1 MDEIVR
7 EFLLESQEFL
17 DQLDRDL
24 VRLEQSPGS
33 PELVASVFRTV
44 HSLKGTSGLLGFV
57 RLQDL
62 AHAGE
67 GLLVGFREG
76 RAALTPTSTA
86 VLLRMVDRVRELLA
100 QIARDGT
107 EGGVEVGDVVQ
118 EVNALLEEQHACTTE
133 AEASSPT
140 VTTRVDL
147 PEASV
152 RVGIDVLDELTV
164 LVEELALL
172 RDEVRAIGGSPHASG
187 RLAEVGHRLDRV
199 TDALHDGVMRTRRQP
214 IGHLWARLPR
224 VVRDLGAQAGK
235 QVRVRAEGRETSLD
249 RDLLDAVKDPLTHLV
264 RNAVDHGL
272 EGPEARLAAGKPAT
286 GTVTVRAGHCGEGCG
301 VHVVLEVCD
310 DGTGI
315 DADRVAA
322 AALRHGLRTGPELG
336 AMSYAEKLRLV
347 LLPGLSTA
355 GSVTHLS
362 GRGVGMDVVR
372 ANVEALGGSV
382 EIESEPGRGTTCRLR
397 IPETRES
404 GLVAG
409 AQRLGEGTHGVLARR
424 RG

>member
-7 EFLLESQEFL
+7 EFLSESRENL

-24 VRLEQSPGS
+24 VRLEQDPGR
-33 PELVASVFRTV
+33 PDLVASVFRTV
-44 HSLKGTSGLLGFV
+44 HSLKGTSGLLGFGH
-57 RLQDL
+57 LQDL

-67 GLLVGFREG
+67 GLLVGVREG
-76 RAALTPTSTA
+76 RAALTPAASA
-86 VLLRMVDRVRELLA
+86 ALLRMVDRVRELLG

-107 EGGVEVGDVVQ
+107 EGAVRGDDVVQ
-118 EVNALLEEQHACTTE
+118 EINALLEGRPSCSTLAQSAP
-133 AEASSPT
+133 SPIAP
-140 VTTRVDL
+140 RVEP

-152 RVGIDVLDELTV
+152 RVDIEVLDELTV
-164 LVEELALL
+164 LAEELALV
-172 RDEVRAIGGSPHASG
+172 RDEVRVLASSPQPPG
-187 RLAEVGHRLDRV
+187 RLAEVERRLDRV
-199 TDALHDGVMRTRRQP
+199 ATALHEGVLRTRMQP
-214 IGHLWARLPR
+214 IAHLWTRLPR

-235 QVRVRAEGRETSLD
+235 QVRVRTEGRETSLD
-249 RDLLDAVKDPLTHLV
+249 RAMLAAIKDPLTHLV

-272 EGPEARLAAGKPAT
+272 EGPETRLAAGKPPT
-286 GTVTVRAGHCGEGCG
+286 GTVTVRAGRCGGDCA
-301 VHVVLEVCD
+301 HVVLEVSD
-310 DGTGI
+310 DGAGI

-322 AALRHGLRTGPELG
+322 AALRRGARTRAELA
-336 AMSYAEKLRLV
+336 AMSYGERLRLV

-372 ANVEALGGSV
+372 ANVESLGGTV

-397 IPETRES
+397 IPVSGDS

-409 AQRLGEGTHGVLARR
+409 AQRLGEGAHGVLARR
-424 RG
+424 SG